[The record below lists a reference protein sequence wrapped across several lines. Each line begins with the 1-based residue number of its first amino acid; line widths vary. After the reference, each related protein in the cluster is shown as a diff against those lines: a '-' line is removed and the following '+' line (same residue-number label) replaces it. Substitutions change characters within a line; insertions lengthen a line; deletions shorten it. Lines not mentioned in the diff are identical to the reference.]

1 MRTTLSFSPTGYN
14 PMMSVSTDKGKGL
27 EVPIF
32 QVNVFSYQDVHR
44 PVVKGIS
51 YASDRL
57 AGKSFEFDLARS
69 VRTVSGLS
77 PEPDEQVFV
86 EVIPHRDGFKEGILC
101 IREDIANVKI
111 GTPRKDIFQEGSP
124 TKFVGRIIADCSVEA
139 LGNIPGRITLAI
151 SNDRTRE
158 LLGRLKKSGAA
169 VSAAETSTEQDT
181 CVPFHRAVMAEL
193 EGWHKFWLEASIDDI
208 LRRCSDGG
216 PEV

>member
-32 QVNVFSYQDVHR
+32 QVNVFSYQDEHR

-101 IREDIANVKI
+101 IREDIANTAV
-111 GTPRKDIFQEGSP
+111 GTPRKDIFKEGSP
-124 TKFVGRIIADCSVEA
+124 TQFVARILADCTIGA
-139 LGNIPGRITLAI
+139 LDNLPGEMTLAH
-151 SNDRTRE
+151 SHAETRQ
-158 LLGRLKKSGAA
+158 LLDRLKAA
-169 VSAAETSTEQDT
+169 GELVVSSETLAELDSSSAA
-181 CVPFHRAVMAEL
+181 HRAVMEEL
-193 EGWHKFWLEASIDDI
+193 ETCQKFWLEASIDDI
-208 LRRCSDGG
+208 LRRCSNGG
-216 PEV
+216 SEV